1 MSIFW
6 NLSRATRGCVR
17 IRTATVAFRMGV
29 GCNQVHL
36 TIKFG
41 PAKNVKAYIQE
52 KGRAGTD
59 KTQTKPAP
67 KEMWK
72 WWRKSKKLF
81 SMQ

>member
-17 IRTATVAFRMGV
+17 IWTATIVFVMGV
-29 GCNQVHL
+29 GCNQVRR

-52 KGRAGTD
+52 NGRAATD

-67 KEMWK
+67 KEM
-72 WWRKSKKLF
+72 
-81 SMQ
+81 